1 MASNVN
7 PTVRR
12 RRLGQELRR
21 LRELK
26 GMTAEEV
33 AERLLVSQSKISRLE
48 NGRRSI
54 SQRDVRDLCGV
65 YEVEDHRI
73 VDSLM
78 QMAKDSRQQGWW
90 HAFGDIPYS
99 VYIGL
104 ETDAASLRVYDPQV
118 VPGLLQTPQY
128 AEALIAGALPET
140 VPADVEKR
148 VNVRLRRQE
157 RVKATENPLRL
168 WVVIDEAALRRT
180 IGGKQLMIDQLESL
194 IDQSRLPHVTVQVL
208 PFSMGAHPG
217 INGQYAILEFPDASD
232 SSVVYIEGVTSD
244 LYLEKANDVQKYSVM
259 YEHSAGAGPECGP
272 DPGIHH
278 RDRQGVRRWNGLLS
292 AGIGRLGAE
301 ARHGTPRAHRGGR
314 PSRNMPSGRVNGRPA
329 ARRLRVASITPT
341 ENAGRER
348 PTRENRSEHGNSSG
362 RHGHLDQVLVL
373 HRKRRMR

>member
-1 MASNVN
+1 MPSNVN

-33 AERLLVSQSKISRLE
+33 AERLLVSQSKISKLE

-104 ETDAASLRVYDPQV
+104 ETDAESLRVYEPQMI
-118 VPGLLQTPQY
+118 PGLLQTRAY
-128 AEALIAGALPET
+128 AEALISGALPEA
-140 VPADVEKR
+140 PPSDIEKR
-148 VNVRLRRQE
+148 VNVRSRRQD
-157 RVKATENPLRL
+157 RVNSPDNPLRL
-168 WVVIDEAALRRT
+168 WAVIDESALRRVV
-180 IGGKQLMIDQLESL
+180 GDKQVMLDQLEHL
-194 IDQSRLPHVTVQVL
+194 VEQSHLPHVTVQVL
-208 PFSMGAHPG
+208 PFDMGAHPG
-217 INGQYAILEFPDASD
+217 INGQYAILEFPDAAD

-244 LYLEKANDVQKYSVM
+244 LYLEKANDVQRYSVM
-259 YEHSAGAGPECGP
+259 YEH
-272 DPGIHH
+272 
-278 RDRQGVRRWNGLLS
+278 L
-292 AGIGRLGAE
+292 
-301 ARHGTPRAHRGGR
+301 RAQAL
-314 PSRNMPSGRVNGRPA
+314 NV
-329 ARRLRVASITPT
+329 
-341 ENAGRER
+341 EQ
-348 PTRENRSEHGNSSG
+348 TREFISKIAKSYTS
-362 RHGHLDQVLVL
+362 
-373 HRKRRMR
+373 

>member
-118 VPGLLQTPQY
+118 VPGLLQTREY

-140 VPADVEKR
+140 APTDVEKR
-148 VNVRLRRQE
+148 VSVRLRRQE
-157 RVKATENPLRL
+157 RVKAAENPLRL

-180 IGGKQLMIDQLESL
+180 VGGKQMMIDQLEFL
-194 IDQSRLPHVTVQVL
+194 IVQSQLPHVTVQVL

-259 YEHSAGAGPECGP
+259 YEH
-272 DPGIHH
+272 
-278 RDRQGVRRWNGLLS
+278 L
-292 AGIGRLGAE
+292 
-301 ARHGTPRAHRGGR
+301 RAQAL
-314 PSRNMPSGRVNGRPA
+314 NVDQ
-329 ARRLRVASITPT
+329 
-341 ENAGRER
+341 
-348 PTRENRSEHGNSSG
+348 TREFITAVAKDYADGKAG
-362 RHGHLDQVLVL
+362 
-373 HRKRRMR
+373 

>member
-26 GMTAEEV
+26 GLTAEEV

-65 YEVEDHRI
+65 YEVEDTRI
-73 VDSLM
+73 VESLM

-90 HAFGDIPYS
+90 HSFGDIPYS

-118 VPGLLQTPQY
+118 VPGLLQTRPY

-140 VPADVEKR
+140 AHSDIDKR
-148 VNVRLRRQE
+148 VQVRLRRQD
-157 RVKATENPLRL
+157 RISSPDSPLRL
-168 WVVIDEAALRRT
+168 WTVLDEATLRRVV
-180 IGGKQLMIDQLESL
+180 GGRSLMREQLEHL
-194 IDQSRLPHVTVQVL
+194 VEQSQLPHVTVQVI
-208 PFSMGAHPG
+208 PFDMGAHPG
-217 INGQYAILEFPDASD
+217 LNGQYAILEFPDAAD

-244 LYLEKANDVQKYSVM
+244 LYLEKANDVHKYSVM
-259 YEHSAGAGPECGP
+259 YEHLRAQALNVDQS
-272 DPGIHH
+272 
-278 RDRQGVRRWNGLLS
+278 RQFI
-292 AGIGRLGAE
+292 ADIAKE
-301 ARHGTPRAHRGGR
+301 YAR
-314 PSRNMPSGRVNGRPA
+314 
-329 ARRLRVASITPT
+329 
-341 ENAGRER
+341 
-348 PTRENRSEHGNSSG
+348 
-362 RHGHLDQVLVL
+362 
-373 HRKRRMR
+373 

>member
-65 YEVEDHRI
+65 YEVEDQRV

-90 HAFGDIPYS
+90 HAFGDVPYS

-118 VPGLLQTPQY
+118 VPGLLQTRPY

-140 VPADVEKR
+140 MPGDIEKR
-148 VNVRLRRQE
+148 VQVRMRRQE
-157 RVKATENPLRL
+157 RISAPESPLRL
-168 WVVIDEAALRRT
+168 WTVLDEAALRRVV
-180 IGGKQLMIDQLESL
+180 GNRSLMREQLEHL
-194 IDQSRLPHVTVQVL
+194 VEQSQLPHVTVQVI
-208 PFSMGAHPG
+208 PFDLGAHPG
-217 INGQYAILEFPDASD
+217 LNGQYAILEFPDASD

-244 LYLEKANDVQKYSVM
+244 LYLEKPADVQKYSVM
-259 YEHSAGAGPECGP
+259 YEHLRAQALNVDQS
-272 DPGIHH
+272 
-278 RDRQGVRRWNGLLS
+278 RQFI
-292 AGIGRLGAE
+292 ADIAKAYARL
-301 ARHGTPRAHRGGR
+301 
-314 PSRNMPSGRVNGRPA
+314 
-329 ARRLRVASITPT
+329 
-341 ENAGRER
+341 
-348 PTRENRSEHGNSSG
+348 
-362 RHGHLDQVLVL
+362 
-373 HRKRRMR
+373 

>member
-104 ETDAASLRVYDPQV
+104 ETDAASLRVYEPQV
-118 VPGLLQTPQY
+118 VPGLLQTRRY
-128 AEALIAGALPET
+128 AEALISGALPESSA
-140 VPADVEKR
+140 ADIEKR
-148 VNVRLRRQE
+148 VNVRARRQE
-157 RVKATENPLRL
+157 RIKDAEQPLRL
-168 WVVIDEAALRRT
+168 WAVIDESALRRVV
-180 IGGKQLMIDQLESL
+180 GDKQLMIEQLEHL
-194 IDQSRLPHVTVQVL
+194 VEQSQQPHVTVQVL
-208 PFSMGAHPG
+208 PFEMGAHPG
-217 INGQYAILEFPDASD
+217 ISGHYAILEFPDAAD

-244 LYLEKANDVQKYSVM
+244 LYLEKGNDVQKYSVM
-259 YEHSAGAGPECGP
+259 YEHLRAQALNA
-272 DPGIHH
+272 DQT
-278 RDRQGVRRWNGLLS
+278 RQFITGVMKDY
-292 AGIGRLGAE
+292 
-301 ARHGTPRAHRGGR
+301 AR
-314 PSRNMPSGRVNGRPA
+314 
-329 ARRLRVASITPT
+329 
-341 ENAGRER
+341 
-348 PTRENRSEHGNSSG
+348 
-362 RHGHLDQVLVL
+362 
-373 HRKRRMR
+373 

>member
-65 YEVEDHRI
+65 YEVEDQRI
-73 VDSLM
+73 VESLM

-104 ETDAASLRVYDPQV
+104 ETDAESLRVYEPQIIT
-118 VPGLLQTPQY
+118 GLLQTGAY
-128 AEALIAGALPET
+128 AEAIIRGGSPE
-140 VPADVEKR
+140 ASEQENDKR
-148 VNVRLRRQE
+148 VEVRLRRQSRITAE
-157 RVKATENPLRL
+157 TDPLRL
-168 WVVIDEAALRRT
+168 WVVLDEASLRRVV
-180 IGGKQLMIDQLESL
+180 GSRQVMREQLEHVMELS
-194 IDQSRLPHVTVQVL
+194 QQPHITVQVL
-208 PFSMGAHPG
+208 PFEVGAHSG
-217 INGQYAILEFPDASD
+217 INGQYSILEFADAAD

-244 LYLEKANDVQKYSVM
+244 LYLEKPHDVQKYTVM
-259 YEHSAGAGPECGP
+259 YEHLRAQSLNVEQS
-272 DPGIHH
+272 
-278 RDRQGVRRWNGLLS
+278 RQLVERI
-292 AGIGRLGAE
+292 AKE
-301 ARHGTPRAHRGGR
+301 YAR
-314 PSRNMPSGRVNGRPA
+314 
-329 ARRLRVASITPT
+329 
-341 ENAGRER
+341 
-348 PTRENRSEHGNSSG
+348 
-362 RHGHLDQVLVL
+362 
-373 HRKRRMR
+373 

>member
-65 YEVEDHRI
+65 YEVEDHRV

-104 ETDAASLRVYDPQV
+104 ETDAASLRVYEPQV
-118 VPGLLQTPQY
+118 VPGLLQTPAY
-128 AEALIAGALPET
+128 AEALIQGALPET
-140 VPADVEKR
+140 PTTDVEKR
-148 VNVRLRRQE
+148 VQVRLRRQE
-157 RVKATENPLRL
+157 RISADEPLRL
-168 WVVIDEAALRRT
+168 WAVVDEAALRRVVGSRL
-180 IGGKQLMIDQLESL
+180 IMREQLERL
-194 IDQSRLPHVTVQVL
+194 VEQSQRPHVTVQIL
-208 PFSMGAHPG
+208 PFDMGAHPG
-217 INGQYAILEFPDASD
+217 LNGQYAILEFPDAAD

-244 LYLEKANDVQKYSVM
+244 LYLEKAHDVQRYSVM
-259 YEHSAGAGPECGP
+259 YEHLRAQALNAEQS
-272 DPGIHH
+272 
-278 RDRQGVRRWNGLLS
+278 RQFI
-292 AGIGRLGAE
+292 ADIAKE
-301 ARHGTPRAHRGGR
+301 YARH
-314 PSRNMPSGRVNGRPA
+314 
-329 ARRLRVASITPT
+329 
-341 ENAGRER
+341 
-348 PTRENRSEHGNSSG
+348 
-362 RHGHLDQVLVL
+362 
-373 HRKRRMR
+373 

>member
-65 YEVEDHRI
+65 YEVEDQRV

-90 HAFGDIPYS
+90 HAFGDVPYS

-104 ETDAASLRVYDPQV
+104 ETDAESLRVYDPQV
-118 VPGLLQTPQY
+118 VPGLLQSRPY
-128 AEALIAGALPET
+128 AEAIIRGALPET
-140 VPADVEKR
+140 STTEIDKR
-148 VNVRLRRQE
+148 VEVRIRRQD
-157 RVKATENPLRL
+157 RVTTDTNPLRL
-168 WVVIDEAALRRT
+168 WTVLDEAALRRVV
-180 IGGKQLMIDQLESL
+180 GSRSVMREQLERL
-194 IDQSRLPHVTVQVL
+194 IELSQVPHVTVQVL
-208 PFSMGAHPG
+208 PFEVGAHPG
-217 INGQYAILEFPDASD
+217 INGQYAILEFVDAAD

-244 LYLEKANDVQKYSVM
+244 LYLEKPHDVQKYTVM
-259 YEHSAGAGPECGP
+259 YEHLRAQALNVEQS
-272 DPGIHH
+272 
-278 RDRQGVRRWNGLLS
+278 RQFIENV
-292 AGIGRLGAE
+292 AKE
-301 ARHGTPRAHRGGR
+301 YAR
-314 PSRNMPSGRVNGRPA
+314 
-329 ARRLRVASITPT
+329 
-341 ENAGRER
+341 
-348 PTRENRSEHGNSSG
+348 
-362 RHGHLDQVLVL
+362 
-373 HRKRRMR
+373 

>member
-33 AERLLVSQSKISRLE
+33 ADRLLVSQSKISRLE

-65 YEVEDHRI
+65 YEVEDHRV

-104 ETDAASLRVYDPQV
+104 ETDAASLRVYEPQI
-118 VPGLLQTPQY
+118 VPGLLQTREY
-128 AEALIAGALPET
+128 AEALITGALPET
-140 VPADVEKR
+140 PVSDVEKR
-148 VNVRLRRQE
+148 VQVRLRRQE
-157 RVKATENPLRL
+157 RISSPDGPLRL
-168 WVVIDEAALRRT
+168 WAVVDEAALRRVV
-180 IGGKQLMIDQLESL
+180 GNKEMMREQLEYL
-194 IDQSRLPHVTVQVL
+194 VEQSQLPHVTVQVL

-217 INGQYAILEFPDASD
+217 ITGHYAILEFPDASD

-244 LYLEKANDVQKYSVM
+244 LYLEKANDVHKYTVM
-259 YEHSAGAGPECGP
+259 YEH
-272 DPGIHH
+272 
-278 RDRQGVRRWNGLLS
+278 L
-292 AGIGRLGAE
+292 
-301 ARHGTPRAHRGGR
+301 RAQAL
-314 PSRNMPSGRVNGRPA
+314 NVDQ
-329 ARRLRVASITPT
+329 
-341 ENAGRER
+341 
-348 PTRENRSEHGNSSG
+348 TREYIEDIAKSYA
-362 RHGHLDQVLVL
+362 
-373 HRKRRMR
+373 K

>member
-1 MASNVN
+1 MPSNVN

-65 YEVEDHRI
+65 YEVEDQRI

-104 ETDAASLRVYDPQV
+104 ETDAESLRVYEPQV
-118 VPGLLQTPQY
+118 VPGLLQTRSY
-128 AEALIAGALPET
+128 AEALINGALPEA
-140 VPADVEKR
+140 PQSEIDKR
-148 VNVRLRRQE
+148 VSVRARRQDRITDPE
-157 RVKATENPLRL
+157 SPLRL
-168 WVVIDEAALRRT
+168 WAVIDESALRRT
-180 IGGKQLMIDQLESL
+180 VGNKQVMIEQLEQL
-194 IDQSRLPHVTVQVL
+194 IELSHLPHVTVQVL
-208 PFSMGAHPG
+208 PFDMGAHPG
-217 INGQYAILEFPDASD
+217 INGQYAVLEFPDAAD

-244 LYLEKANDVQKYSVM
+244 LYLEKGNDVQLYSVM
-259 YEHSAGAGPECGP
+259 YEHLRAQSLNVEQTRHF
-272 DPGIHH
+272 I
-278 RDRQGVRRWNGLLS
+278 
-292 AGIGRLGAE
+292 AGIAKE
-301 ARHGTPRAHRGGR
+301 YTD
-314 PSRNMPSGRVNGRPA
+314 
-329 ARRLRVASITPT
+329 
-341 ENAGRER
+341 
-348 PTRENRSEHGNSSG
+348 
-362 RHGHLDQVLVL
+362 LDG
-373 HRKRRMR
+373 

>member
-48 NGRRSI
+48 NGCRSI

-118 VPGLLQTPQY
+118 VPGLLQTRQY
-128 AEALIAGALPET
+128 AESLIAGALPET
-140 VPADVEKR
+140 APTDVEKR

-168 WVVIDEAALRRT
+168 WVVIDEAALRRRV
-180 IGGKQLMIDQLESL
+180 GDKQLMIDQLEFL
-194 IDQSRLPHVTVQVL
+194 IDQSQLPHVTVQVL

-259 YEHSAGAGPECGP
+259 YEH
-272 DPGIHH
+272 
-278 RDRQGVRRWNGLLS
+278 L
-292 AGIGRLGAE
+292 
-301 ARHGTPRAHRGGR
+301 RAQAL
-314 PSRNMPSGRVNGRPA
+314 NVDQ
-329 ARRLRVASITPT
+329 
-341 ENAGRER
+341 
-348 PTRENRSEHGNSSG
+348 TREFITKVAKEYADGTAG
-362 RHGHLDQVLVL
+362 
-373 HRKRRMR
+373 

>member
-65 YEVEDHRI
+65 YEVEDQRV

-90 HAFGDIPYS
+90 HAFGDVPYS

-118 VPGLLQTPQY
+118 VPGLLQTRSY
-128 AEALIAGALPET
+128 AEALIAGALPEAA
-140 VPADVEKR
+140 PADIERR
-148 VNVRLRRQE
+148 VQVRMRRQE
-157 RVKATENPLRL
+157 RISAVENPLRL
-168 WVVIDEAALRRT
+168 WAVIDEAVLRREV
-180 IGGKQLMIDQLESL
+180 GNRQVMIEQLEHL
-194 IDQSRLPHVTVQVL
+194 LEMVQLPHVTVQVI

-217 INGQYAILEFPDASD
+217 VSGQYAVLEFPDAAD
-232 SSVVYIEGVTSD
+232 STVVYIEGVTSD
-244 LYLEKANDVQKYSVM
+244 LYLEKAQDVSKYSVM
-259 YEHSAGAGPECGP
+259 YEH
-272 DPGIHH
+272 
-278 RDRQGVRRWNGLLS
+278 L
-292 AGIGRLGAE
+292 
-301 ARHGTPRAHRGGR
+301 RAQAL
-314 PSRNMPSGRVNGRPA
+314 NV
-329 ARRLRVASITPT
+329 
-341 ENAGRER
+341 EQ
-348 PTRENRSEHGNSSG
+348 TREFIAKAAKDYAS
-362 RHGHLDQVLVL
+362 
-373 HRKRRMR
+373 

>member
-1 MASNVN
+1 MPTNVN

-65 YEVEDHRI
+65 YEVEDHRV

-104 ETDAASLRVYDPQV
+104 ETDAESLRVYEPQV
-118 VPGLLQTPQY
+118 LPGLLQTRSY
-128 AEALIAGALPET
+128 AEALISGALPEA
-140 VPADVEKR
+140 PPSDIDKR

-157 RVKATENPLRL
+157 RVSSPDNPLRL
-168 WVVIDEAALRRT
+168 WAVIDESALRRQV
-180 IGGKQLMIDQLESL
+180 GDKQVMTEQLEHL
-194 IDQSRLPHVTVQVL
+194 IEQSQLPHVTVQVL
-208 PFSMGAHPG
+208 PFEMGAHPG
-217 INGQYAILEFPDASD
+217 INGQYAILEFPDAAD

-244 LYLEKANDVQKYSVM
+244 LYLEKANDVQRYSVM
-259 YEHSAGAGPECGP
+259 YEH
-272 DPGIHH
+272 
-278 RDRQGVRRWNGLLS
+278 L
-292 AGIGRLGAE
+292 
-301 ARHGTPRAHRGGR
+301 RAQ
-314 PSRNMPSGRVNGRPA
+314 A
-329 ARRLRVASITPT
+329 L
-341 ENAGRER
+341 NADQ
-348 PTRENRSEHGNSSG
+348 TREFIGG
-362 RHGHLDQVLVL
+362 IIKGYTG
-373 HRKRRMR
+373 

>member
-65 YEVEDHRI
+65 YEVEDHR
-73 VDSLM
+73 VVESLM

-90 HAFGDIPYS
+90 HSFGDIPYS

-104 ETDAASLRVYDPQV
+104 ETDAASLRIYDPQV
-118 VPGLLQTPQY
+118 VPGLLQTRQY
-128 AEALIAGALPET
+128 AQALIAGALPET
-140 VPADVEKR
+140 APADIDKR
-148 VNVRLRRQE
+148 VQVRMRRQE
-157 RVKATENPLRL
+157 RISATENPLRL
-168 WVVIDEAALRRT
+168 WTVLDEAALRRVV
-180 IGGKQLMIDQLESL
+180 GNRSLMREQLEHL
-194 IDQSRLPHVTVQVL
+194 VEQSQLPHVTVQVI
-208 PFSMGAHPG
+208 PFEMGAHPG
-217 INGQYAILEFPDASD
+217 LNGQYAILEFPDAAD

-259 YEHSAGAGPECGP
+259 YEHLRAQALNVEQS
-272 DPGIHH
+272 
-278 RDRQGVRRWNGLLS
+278 RQFI
-292 AGIGRLGAE
+292 AKIAKE
-301 ARHGTPRAHRGGR
+301 YA
-314 PSRNMPSGRVNGRPA
+314 
-329 ARRLRVASITPT
+329 
-341 ENAGRER
+341 
-348 PTRENRSEHGNSSG
+348 
-362 RHGHLDQVLVL
+362 D
-373 HRKRRMR
+373 

>member
-65 YEVEDHRI
+65 YDVEDQRV

-90 HAFGDIPYS
+90 HAFGDVPYS

-118 VPGLLQTPQY
+118 VPGLLQTRPY

-140 VPADVEKR
+140 ASSDVNNR
-148 VNVRLRRQE
+148 VQVRLRRQE
-157 RVKATENPLRL
+157 RISAPESPLRL
-168 WVVIDEAALRRT
+168 WTVLDEAALRRVV
-180 IGGKQLMIDQLESL
+180 GNRSLMREQLEHL
-194 IDQSRLPHVTVQVL
+194 VEQSQLPHVTVQVI
-208 PFSMGAHPG
+208 PFDLGAHPG
-217 INGQYAILEFPDASD
+217 LNGQYAILEFPDASD

-244 LYLEKANDVQKYSVM
+244 LYLEKPADVQKYSVM
-259 YEHSAGAGPECGP
+259 YEHLRAQALNVDQS
-272 DPGIHH
+272 
-278 RDRQGVRRWNGLLS
+278 RQFI
-292 AGIGRLGAE
+292 AGIAKEYAQL
-301 ARHGTPRAHRGGR
+301 R
-314 PSRNMPSGRVNGRPA
+314 P
-329 ARRLRVASITPT
+329 
-341 ENAGRER
+341 
-348 PTRENRSEHGNSSG
+348 H
-362 RHGHLDQVLVL
+362 
-373 HRKRRMR
+373 

>member
-65 YEVEDHRI
+65 YEVEDQRM

-78 QMAKDSRQQGWW
+78 EMAKDSRQQGWW
-90 HAFGDIPYS
+90 HAFGDVPYS

-118 VPGLLQTPQY
+118 VPGLLQTRQY
-128 AEALIAGALPET
+128 AEALISGALPEAP
-140 VPADVEKR
+140 PADIEKR
-148 VNVRLRRQE
+148 IQVRLRRQE
-157 RVKATENPLRL
+157 RISTADNPLRL
-168 WVVIDEAALRRT
+168 WAVLDEAALRREVGNRQVM
-180 IGGKQLMIDQLESL
+180 IEQLDYLLEMS
-194 IDQSRLPHVTVQVL
+194 QLPHVTVQL
-208 PFSMGAHPG
+208 IPFTMGAHPG
-217 INGQYAILEFPDASD
+217 VSGQYAILEFPDAAD

-244 LYLEKANDVQKYSVM
+244 LYLEKPQDVQKYSVM
-259 YEHSAGAGPECGP
+259 YEHLRAQALNADQTREFIAKVAK
-272 DPGIHH
+272 DY
-278 RDRQGVRRWNGLLS
+278 
-292 AGIGRLGAE
+292 
-301 ARHGTPRAHRGGR
+301 ARE
-314 PSRNMPSGRVNGRPA
+314 
-329 ARRLRVASITPT
+329 VAS
-341 ENAGRER
+341 
-348 PTRENRSEHGNSSG
+348 
-362 RHGHLDQVLVL
+362 
-373 HRKRRMR
+373 

>member
-65 YEVEDHRI
+65 YEVEDQRM

-78 QMAKDSRQQGWW
+78 EMAKDSRQQGWW
-90 HAFGDIPYS
+90 HAFGDVPYS

-118 VPGLLQTPQY
+118 VPGLLQTRQY
-128 AEALIAGALPET
+128 AEALISGALPEAP
-140 VPADVEKR
+140 PADIEKR
-148 VNVRLRRQE
+148 IQVRLRRQE
-157 RVKATENPLRL
+157 RISTADNPLRL
-168 WVVIDEAALRRT
+168 WAVLDEAALRREV
-180 IGGKQLMIDQLESL
+180 GNRQVMIEQLEYLLEMS
-194 IDQSRLPHVTVQVL
+194 QLPHVTVQL
-208 PFSMGAHPG
+208 IPFTMGAHPG
-217 INGQYAILEFPDASD
+217 VSGQYAILEFPDAAD

-244 LYLEKANDVQKYSVM
+244 LYLEKPQDVQKYSVM
-259 YEHSAGAGPECGP
+259 YEH
-272 DPGIHH
+272 
-278 RDRQGVRRWNGLLS
+278 L
-292 AGIGRLGAE
+292 
-301 ARHGTPRAHRGGR
+301 RAQ
-314 PSRNMPSGRVNGRPA
+314 A
-329 ARRLRVASITPT
+329 L
-341 ENAGRER
+341 NADQ
-348 PTRENRSEHGNSSG
+348 TREFIAKVAKDYAREGTS
-362 RHGHLDQVLVL
+362 
-373 HRKRRMR
+373 

>member
-1 MASNVN
+1 MASSVN

-65 YEVEDHRI
+65 YEVEDQRI

-104 ETDAASLRVYDPQV
+104 ETDAESLRTYEPQIIT
-118 VPGLLQTPQY
+118 GLLQTRAY
-128 AEALIAGALPET
+128 AEALIQGALPET
-140 VPADVEKR
+140 SVADVEKR
-148 VNVRLRRQE
+148 VQVRIRRQE
-157 RVKATENPLRL
+157 RISAENNPLRL
-168 WVVIDEAALRRT
+168 WVVLDEASLRRVV
-180 IGGKQLMIDQLESL
+180 GGKQVMREQLEHVAEMS
-194 IDQSRLPHVTVQVL
+194 QLPHVTVQVL
-208 PFSMGAHPG
+208 PFDVGAHPG
-217 INGQYAILEFPDASD
+217 INGQYSILEFADAAD

-244 LYLEKANDVQKYSVM
+244 LYLEKAPDVQKYTVM
-259 YEHSAGAGPECGP
+259 YEHLRAQALNVEQS
-272 DPGIHH
+272 
-278 RDRQGVRRWNGLLS
+278 RQRIEDV
-292 AGIGRLGAE
+292 AKE
-301 ARHGTPRAHRGGR
+301 YAR
-314 PSRNMPSGRVNGRPA
+314 
-329 ARRLRVASITPT
+329 
-341 ENAGRER
+341 
-348 PTRENRSEHGNSSG
+348 
-362 RHGHLDQVLVL
+362 
-373 HRKRRMR
+373 